1 MTLQLRFRLSIAVP
15 CTVLIA
21 SALVVLS
28 EAQSKEKWSAPA
40 AEAQKKNP
48 VAATESALAAGQ
60 KIYSK
65 TCAMCHGRS
74 GDADGPAVIELN
86 IHPAK
91 LSDPKLATESD
102 GALFWKITTG
112 KKPMPTYATVYNLP
126 PARHLRLLRNWL
138 SRSLPRAETG
148 FSDPFW
154 RDVLLSKSRCIAHDR
169 RTLKGNNFVTF
180 PIRRNATIDAILSR
194 KNNH

>member
-1 MTLQLRFRLSIAVP
+1 MTLQLRVRLSLAVL

-28 EAQSKEKWSAPA
+28 EAQSKETWNAPA

-65 TCAMCHGRS
+65 TCEMCHGKT

-91 LSDPKLATESD
+91 LSDPKVATESD
-102 GALFWKITTG
+102 GALFWKVTTG
-112 KKPMPTYATVYNLP
+112 KNPMPNNGKRP
-126 PARHLRLLRNWL
+126 PK
-138 SRSLPRAETG
+138 P
-148 FSDPFW
+148 
-154 RDVLLSKSRCIAHDR
+154 DR
-169 RTLKGNNFVTF
+169 
-180 PIRRNATIDAILSR
+180 
-194 KNNH
+194 